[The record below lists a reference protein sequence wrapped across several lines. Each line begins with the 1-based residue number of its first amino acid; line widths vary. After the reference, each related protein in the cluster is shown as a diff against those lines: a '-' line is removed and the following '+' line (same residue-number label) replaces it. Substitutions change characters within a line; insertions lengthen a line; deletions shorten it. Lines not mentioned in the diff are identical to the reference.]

1 MKWRIF
7 HEKESIIYSKRGI
20 VVYDCFYDSGMWESV
35 TDCCR
40 KCRYNRS
47 SGKLSGRRIGRDY
60 GELCIFGG
68 RDGWTTSSLLDI
80 DAERRYDI

>member
-35 TDCCR
+35 TDWPQ
-40 KCRYNRS
+40 KMS
-47 SGKLSGRRIGRDY
+47 I
-60 GELCIFGG
+60 
-68 RDGWTTSSLLDI
+68 
-80 DAERRYDI
+80 